1 MKILVIAC
9 LAGMLLSAP
18 PAFAITIGAQVEG
31 PLLSEQRVIEIV
43 GQNLQGEIAN
53 VEDLEQ
59 GGIYRLYAR
68 VASKHI
74 GPGSWFLYLAEIQ
87 LQRQVVDAE
96 TRRRYWASIRSAV
109 LWGTVPSEAEV
120 RDALESLLDEKVSQ
134 WQTD

>member
-1 MKILVIAC
+1 MKTLVIIC
-9 LAGMLLSAP
+9 LVGMLLSVSS
-18 PAFAITIGAQVEG
+18 AFAVTIDAQVEG
-31 PLLSEQRVIEIV
+31 PLLSKERVAKIV
-43 GQNLQGEIAN
+43 GQNLSGEIAN

-59 GGIYRLYAR
+59 GGKYRLYAR

-87 LQRQVVDAE
+87 LQRQVTDVE

-109 LWGTVPSEAEV
+109 LWGTVPSETEV
-120 RDALESLLDEKVSQ
+120 HEALKSLLDDKVSQ